1 MSLATF
7 RINVPFALPFK
18 GSRVVIYTIILLIS
32 FLHFYVHRFTVKE
45 LIKSEKE
52 YVARLNYA
60 MLHYLPVIFESMA
73 PRALR
78 SQKDT
83 LLGNLDKIWEFH
95 SK

>member
-1 MSLATF
+1 MLLYF
-7 RINVPFALPFK
+7 MHMP
-18 GSRVVIYTIILLIS
+18 YTVSTYL
-32 FLHFYVHRFTVKE
+32 HRFTVSE

-60 MLHYLPVIFESMA
+60 MLHYLPVIFGSMA

-78 SQKDT
+78 AQKAT
-83 LLGNLDKIWEFH
+83 LLGNLKDIWEFH